1 MSSLRALHNN
11 RSFDIWAQSYD
22 TQLNPL
28 VMLEERYLKQLLP
41 EVSDRHVLDAG
52 CGSGRW
58 LTYLS
63 GLNPHTLRGI
73 DTSPAMLQ
81 LASQKNIPGVELLQ
95 CSSDVT
101 PFADHSFDL
110 ILSSFVLSYIED
122 VRRLAVEIDRIARN
136 GCDLFLSDMHPE
148 TQVRLAWKRSFRSSE
163 GKIEL
168 DSVTHNLPNIVEIFD
183 SLGWRLC
190 ATIEPG
196 FSTPE
201 REVFVTAGRLDN
213 FLEAVGLPAIYLL
226 HLQKRSNPPRK
237 QPLE

>member
-1 MSSLRALHNN
+1 MSPLRTLNNN
-11 RSFDIWAQSYD
+11 RSFDIWAETYD

-28 VMLEERYLKQLLP
+28 VMLEERHLKQLFL
-41 EVSDRHVLDAG
+41 EVSNRRVLDAG

-63 GLNPHTLRGI
+63 SMCPRTLHGI
-73 DTSPAMLQ
+73 DTSSAMLQ
-81 LASQKNIPGVELLQ
+81 LASQKNIPGVELHH
-95 CSSDVT
+95 CSSEVT
-101 PFADHSFDL
+101 PFADRSFDL

-122 VRRLAVEIDRIARN
+122 VRRLAVEIDRIALN

-148 TQVRLAWKRSFRSSE
+148 TQVRLAWKRSFRSSQ

-168 DSVTHNLPNIVEIFD
+168 ASVRHSLPNVVEIFD

-190 ATIEPG
+190 ATIEAD

-201 REVFVTAGRLDN
+201 REVFVAAGRLNN
-213 FLEAVGLPAIYLL
+213 FLEAVGLPAIYIL
-226 HLQKRSNPPRK
+226 HLQKRSGPSRRRPV
-237 QPLE
+237 E

>member
-1 MSSLRALHNN
+1 
-11 RSFDIWAQSYD
+11 
-22 TQLNPL
+22 
-28 VMLEERYLKQLLP
+28 MLEERCLKQLLP
-41 EVSDRHVLDAG
+41 EVSDRHVLDTG

-63 GLNPHTLRGI
+63 GLNPSTLHGI
-73 DTSPAMLQ
+73 DTSSAMLQ
-81 LASQKNIPGVELLQ
+81 LASRKNIPGVKLLQ

-101 PFADHSFDL
+101 PFADRSFDL

-122 VRRLAVEIDRIARN
+122 VRRLAVEIDRIASN

-168 DSVTHNLPNIVEIFD
+168 DSVRHSLPNIVEIFD
-183 SLGWRLC
+183 HLGWRLC
-190 ATIEPG
+190 TTIEADFG
-196 FSTPE
+196 TPE

-213 FLEAVGLPAIYLL
+213 FLEAVSLPAIYVL
-226 HLQKRSNPPRK
+226 HLRKRSGPS
-237 QPLE
+237 